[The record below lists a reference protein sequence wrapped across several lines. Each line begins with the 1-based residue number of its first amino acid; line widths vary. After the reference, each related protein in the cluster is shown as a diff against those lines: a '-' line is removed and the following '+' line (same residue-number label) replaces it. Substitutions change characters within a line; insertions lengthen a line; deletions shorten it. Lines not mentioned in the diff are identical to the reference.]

1 MLKLKNP
8 EVSYIIYN
16 RDNADLGLQH
26 GFKDELKLGPNLWIR
41 NRGQLIPTLRRTTLW
56 AYKKDKDRR
65 EHRREG
71 KVVAAVWGTEL
82 NQFLAALAIL
92 HKDDLKKMMNRIKAT
107 WGNECF
113 EKKWMTIRFTS
124 YETATLPKWMFR
136 NFCSI

>member
-8 EVSYIIYN
+8 EVISYIIYN

-71 KVVAAVWGTEL
+71 KVVAAVLGTEL
-82 NQFLAALAIL
+82 NQFLAALAVL

-107 WGNECF
+107 WGNEC
-113 EKKWMTIRFTS
+113 EIRNRNPSKMDVQKLLFNL
-124 YETATLPKWMFR
+124 TLLL
-136 NFCSI
+136 NG